1 MIYAIKSSGNQDE
14 YALRETSPKS
24 QYEYPVANKDIHK
37 DVYVDDCLSGATKK
51 EKVMQLADKIQIV
64 LSRGVFSLKSF
75 TFSGDPTLKS
85 LSSNNKSIN
94 VAGIKWYPQDDQ
106 LLLDITELSLN
117 KKQRGKKSQ
126 FLEKNKIPKLLTS
139 HQNHSGDSNNE
150 MWSPWIR
157 YQKARLGW

>member
-106 LLLDITELSLN
+106 N

-126 FLEKNKIPKLLTS
+126 FLEKNKVPKLLTS